1 LLSDDTDSQDGIEEN
16 KHKEIEENE
25 HREIQDLIDKLEY
38 TYLLIAEEYIRL
50 DQENEIDSETP
61 TEEQIVAIL
70 KENNSI
76 SDDESD
82 RKIILVSS
90 SEILAAFN
98 KIFIYLEQN
107 KNQNIINKS
116 AFKAMKKARREVY
129 RNNFFLKKQTS
140 LDLFVKSNNSVDG
153 VVAENT

>member
-1 LLSDDTDSQDGIEEN
+1 LPPDDTDSQDGIEEN
-16 KHKEIEENE
+16 EHEEIKENE
-25 HREIQDLIDKLEY
+25 RREIQDLIDKLEY
-38 TYLLIAEEYIRL
+38 TYPLTAEKYIRL
-50 DQENEIDSETP
+50 DQENKIDGKMP

-82 RKIILVSS
+82 REITLVSS
-90 SEILAAFN
+90 SEVLAAFD
-98 KIFIYLEQN
+98 KIFIYLKQN
-107 KNQNIINKS
+107 KSQDIINKED
-116 AFKAMKKARREVY
+116 FKVIKKARKKVY